1 MGSKMSPGQPRVW
14 RILGIPL
21 HIHNSWYFTALL
33 ITWSLATSYY
43 PFRLP
48 GYPVVFYWILG
59 AVAAVLLFVCV
70 LLHELGHSIVAR
82 WFGIPVHQVTLFI
95 FGGVAQIGQEAK
107 RPLVELLV
115 ALAGPLVSFGLAA
128 FFVYAIGIVP
138 RHSPVADITQALLNY
153 LFSVNAG
160 ILLFNLLPGFPL
172 DGGRVLRAILWAL
185 TRNVVRATMIA
196 SAVGVALGLGL
207 ILLGAWTIFVQRNWS
222 SGIWSILLGA
232 YLHSTAHA
240 IFRSTRPLH

>member
-1 MGSKMSPGQPRVW
+1 MSPNQPRVW

-33 ITWSLATSYY
+33 ITWSLATSDY
-43 PFRLP
+43 PFSLP
-48 GYPVVFYWILG
+48 GYPVVFYWALG

-70 LLHELGHSIVAR
+70 VLHELGHSIVAR

-115 ALAGPLVSFGLAA
+115 ALAGPLVSFVLAA
-128 FFVYAIGIVP
+128 LFIYTLGILP
-138 RHSPVADITQALLNY
+138 RHSSIADVAHALLSY
-153 LFSVNAG
+153 LFRVNAG

-172 DGGRVLRAILWAL
+172 DGGRVLRAALWAL
-185 TRNVVRATMIA
+185 LRNVVLATKIA
-196 SAVGVALGLGL
+196 SAAGVALGLGL
-207 ILLGAWTIFVQRNWS
+207 ILLGVWTIVVQRSWS

-232 YLHSTAHA
+232 YLQSTAHS
-240 IFRSTRPLH
+240 IFRRTLPLH